1 MEKNESGKRLSTFIQ
16 ARELLQKDVAQDLGV
31 SAQYVNQMCTGKA
44 AIGKKT
50 AFRLQ
55 ELFGV
60 RAAWLLLGEGNM
72 CADGDELPAVKSSTT
87 GIPYYNVD
95 FHLGFSLLA
104 NDQTLNP
111 EYLIDFPPCNNCDC
125 WVNAHGD
132 SMYPT
137 INGGDIVALR
147 RVYDISYLINGEIYA
162 IVTSNG
168 LRTIKRILDQGDTFS
183 LVADNPAY
191 GSQTIPK
198 DLVTHVYHVR
208 GIIKMF

>member
-1 MEKNESGKRLSTFIQ
+1 MKKRKLGYKKSSFSQIMTGRVPLSDRFLDKLCGLDNLNKVWI
-16 ARELLQKDVAQDLGV
+16 K
-31 SAQYVNQMCTGKA
+31 TGKGDMNDA
-44 AIGKKT
+44 DVSLSAIT
-50 AFRLQ
+50 SA
-55 ELFGV
+55 
-60 RAAWLLLGEGNM
+60 
-72 CADGDELPAVKSSTT
+72 TT